1 MSNRRNPRLRALV
14 TLAAL
19 AAIALA
25 TEAAK
30 RWA

>member
-1 MSNRRNPRLRALV
+1 MFSRRNPRLRALV

-19 AAIALA
+19 AVIGLA